1 MGSGSFGNF
10 IKGIWQLFLNFIGFL
25 FDLDFN
31 EKEPENPF
39 SNVPV
44 APNSANI
51 SNPNK
56 IFASEDTAM
65 LETAFGEDAAD
76 YINRLR
82 NEVDY
87 LVKEHGLKKTQS
99 ILTVLPP
106 QKLSDNNIPTAV
118 INNVIENIY
127 VQFDGDVI
135 LRPGKIN
142 VFVNNS
148 GIRFAEM
155 YIDCYKPIEELVR
168 K

>member
-1 MGSGSFGNF
+1 MGNGSFANF

-25 FDLDFN
+25 FDLDFS

-39 SNVPV
+39 SNVPS
-44 APNSANI
+44 SATLNDK
-51 SNPNK
+51 NK

-65 LETAFGEDAAD
+65 LETAFGEDVTD

-87 LVKEHGLKKTQS
+87 LVKEHNLKRMQS

-106 QKLSDNNIPTAV
+106 QKLAEANMPVAT

-127 VQFDGDVI
+127 SQFDGDVI

-142 VFVNNS
+142 VFVNDS

-155 YIDCYKPIEELVR
+155 YIDCYKPVEELVR

>member
-25 FDLDFN
+25 FDLDFS
-31 EKEPENPF
+31 EEEPENPF
-39 SNVPV
+39 SNVPS
-44 APNSANI
+44 SATLNDK
-51 SNPNK
+51 NK

-65 LETAFGEDAAD
+65 LETAFGEDVTD

-87 LVKEHGLKKTQS
+87 LVKEHNLKRMQS

-106 QKLSDNNIPTAV
+106 QKLAEANVPTAV

-127 VQFDGDVI
+127 GQFDGDVI

-142 VFVNNS
+142 VFVNDS

-155 YIDCYKPIEELVR
+155 YIDCYKPVEELV
-168 K
+168 KK

>member
-25 FDLDFN
+25 FDLDFS

-39 SNVPV
+39 TNVP
-44 APNSANI
+44 
-51 SNPNK
+51 NPARLNEQNK
-56 IFASEDTAM
+56 VFTSDDTEL

-76 YINRLR
+76 YINQLR

-87 LVKEHGLKKTQS
+87 LVKEHNLKRMQS

-106 QKLSDNNIPTAV
+106 QKLAEANVPTAV

-127 VQFDGDVI
+127 GQFDGDVI

-142 VFVNNS
+142 VFVNDS

-155 YIDCYKPIEELVR
+155 YIDCYKPVEELV
-168 K
+168 KK

>member
-1 MGSGSFGNF
+1 MGSGSFANF

-25 FDLDFN
+25 FDLDFS
-31 EKEPENPF
+31 EKEPKNPF
-39 SNVPV
+39 SNVPS
-44 APNSANI
+44 SATLNDK
-51 SNPNK
+51 NK

-65 LETAFGEDAAD
+65 LETAFGEDVTD

-87 LVKEHGLKKTQS
+87 LVKEHNLKRMQS

-106 QKLSDNNIPTAV
+106 QKLAEANMPVAT

-127 VQFDGDVI
+127 SQFDGDVI

-142 VFVNNS
+142 VFVNDS

-155 YIDCYKPIEELVR
+155 YIDCYKPVEELVR

>member
-25 FDLDFN
+25 FDLDFS

-39 SNVPV
+39 TNVP
-44 APNSANI
+44 
-51 SNPNK
+51 NPARLNEQNK
-56 IFASEDTAM
+56 VFTSDDTEL

-76 YINRLR
+76 YINQLR

-87 LVKEHGLKKTQS
+87 LVKEHNLKRMQS

-106 QKLSDNNIPTAV
+106 QKLADANVPTAV

-127 VQFDGDVI
+127 GQFDGDVI

-142 VFVNNS
+142 VFVNDS

-155 YIDCYKPIEELVR
+155 YIDCYKPVEELV
-168 K
+168 KK

>member
-25 FDLDFN
+25 FDLDFS

-39 SNVPV
+39 ANVPSP
-44 APNSANI
+44 ATLNDK
-51 SNPNK
+51 NK

-65 LETAFGEDAAD
+65 LETAFGEDVTD

-82 NEVDY
+82 SEVDY
-87 LVKEHGLKKTQS
+87 LVKEHNLKRMQS

-106 QKLSDNNIPTAV
+106 QKLAEANMPVAT

-127 VQFDGDVI
+127 SQFDGDVI

-142 VFVNNS
+142 VFVNDS

-155 YIDCYKPIEELVR
+155 YIDCYKPVEELVR